1 MPTLLCKQ
9 ITRTAVPFVYTPP
22 AQAVLIPGN
31 VIPETAPIRGYDFN
45 QGVDFDAVMAAMLT
59 TGFQA
64 SALGQAVEEINR
76 MVSLA
81 CLGCLCN
88 LLDGSHAQSLT
99 F

>member
-45 QGVDFDAVMAAMLT
+45 QGVDT